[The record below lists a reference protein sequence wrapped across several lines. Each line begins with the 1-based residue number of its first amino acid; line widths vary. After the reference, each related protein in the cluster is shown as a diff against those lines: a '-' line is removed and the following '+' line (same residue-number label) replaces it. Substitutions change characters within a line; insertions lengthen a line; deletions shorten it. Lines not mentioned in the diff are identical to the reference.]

1 VARRLALVG
10 AVGVVSVGAVAGVA
24 LWGVGQEA
32 SDSAAMARI
41 SGGMSRQWNADMMHD
56 GIRGDVMAALYA
68 ATTAERAEFE
78 VDDVAAKAAAMVGH
92 VDAAAAT
99 APPAVR
105 EQFDT
110 VRPDVVAYGEQAV
123 AIVDLAGRD
132 KAAARAL
139 LPEFLDR
146 FGRLEED
153 LGGVDDAMLG
163 AVRDREQSAAATA
176 GRVRLLIVAIG
187 VAALLAFGLFTW
199 AAGRAMLR
207 PLRTLLAAVRR
218 VADRDLTVR
227 VDVSTGDEFGEMGE
241 ALNGALREIGETIE
255 AAGRASATLAREC
268 DGLRTVS
275 GSLGQAADE
284 TSAQAGTV
292 AATAAEVS
300 ATVDVMSAATGRI
313 DTAFGQIA
321 ERTATAAGVA
331 ADAVRSSQATR
342 ATVDQLSRASEEIGE
357 IVRAI
362 TSIAEQTNLLALNA
376 TIEAARAGE
385 AGKGFAV
392 VATEVKALAQE
403 TGRATED
410 ITTRIAGI
418 QAMTGE
424 AAAAIGGI
432 AAVIDRINATQEL
445 IADAVREE
453 SGTTAQISGSVGEIA
468 RGAGQISGNVAGISR
483 STEATT
489 SGART
494 TQESA
499 ASLTATAA
507 EVDRLI
513 RRFRLSPTG
522 TP

>member
-78 VDDVAAKAAAMVGH
+78 VDDVAAKATAMVGH

-321 ERTATAAGVA
+321 ERTATAAGV
-331 ADAVRSSQATR
+331 RSSQATR